1 MPKSHAG
8 SKKAEK
14 YAEFMKNLSPKEKL
28 SYADYTRIRLKS
40 GLIITH
46 YIKSWSIWSL
56 CCCTC
61 FKENK
66 VDKMY
71 EKSEAQIEKEMD
83 IIRLIKNIRNIKLIL
98 QEKLPMSKQEE
109 YKLNYKGPNVLDLDE
124 SDEPEE
130 QKV

>member
-1 MPKSHAG
+1 
-8 SKKAEK
+8 
-14 YAEFMKNLSPKEKL
+14 
-28 SYADYTRIRLKS
+28 
-40 GLIITH
+40 
-46 YIKSWSIWSL
+46 
-56 CCCTC
+56 
-61 FKENK
+61 
-66 VDKMY
+66 MY

-130 QKV
+130 QEV